1 MLHLKGLGA
10 IGALVF
16 HHTLVLVLLTRRC
29 EGESQVIGPSQP
41 IVAAVGDDVVLPCH
55 LEPAVDA
62 SSMTVEWTRPDLSPR
77 FVHVWRDGV
86 ELENKKHPSYVG
98 RTSVSVNKL
107 KLGDVSLKL
116 SRVKLSDE
124 GTYRCFVPTLN
135 RESTVTLVV
144 GAVSSLIISLMRT
157 ENDGVVLQCES
168 KGWYPEPELLWLDG
182 EGKLLSAG
190 RTKTVRGPD
199 DLYTVSSRVTVEK
212 RHSNSF
218 TCRVQQKIINQSRE
232 TQIHVP
238 GDFFNT
244 SSGSAVHISIGLTV
258 VVMVII
264 ALVFVVWKRRRQQ
277 RTGNRCTTS
286 TTTGTSSNCKESH
299 ALFDEKR
306 ETVLE
311 EREANLNAQLKELE
325 DEHKDVVGVVNFL
338 MEHKK
343 NLENQILEFEFQL
356 DEAEKQSDEK
366 QSQLVTPAEET
377 VDENKCLDTKTN
389 PDTVKKMQQETDAL
403 LNSVICG
410 VTILTEKKK
419 VLVDLEEKIDKQLEE
434 IKEQRQKTLGGSQS
448 EGSIHTQSFQLP
460 EKKSTAAAEAETG

>member
-218 TCRVQQKIINQSRE
+218 TCRVQQKIINQTRE
-232 TQIHVP
+232 IQIHVP
-238 GDFFNT
+238 DDIFIAFSRPELYLTIFVAVGFLSILAVFF
-244 SSGSAVHISIGLTV
+244 A
-258 VVMVII
+258 
-264 ALVFVVWKRRRQQ
+264 VWKWRQ
-277 RTGNRCTTS
+277 N
-286 TTTGTSSNCKESH
+286 
-299 ALFDEKR
+299 KR
-306 ETVLE
+306 KMKNMEDFNEDKT
-311 EREANLNAQLKELE
+311 NLDQELE
-325 DEHKDVVGVVNFL
+325 KEEHLKKVKVEVMTIWKN
-338 MEHKK
+338 HK
-343 NLENQILEFEFQL
+343 NQLENLR
-356 DEAEKQSDEK
+356 
-366 QSQLVTPAEET
+366 
-377 VDENKCLDTKTN
+377 
-389 PDTVKKMQQETDAL
+389 
-403 LNSVICG
+403 
-410 VTILTEKKK
+410 
-419 VLVDLEEKIDKQLEE
+419 KQLESQLEEAVETVTKLESTKNSSGLQFTFIRSFYNGTKALPEEAYQELGKRNAGLEEWLKNFEKQLQTTDEGITRLIAATEQDKAQGNPEGQSSPREEAEEDNETTVLAPKEDYYSEPE
-434 IKEQRQKTLGGSQS
+434 IKAQV
-448 EGSIHTQSFQLP
+448 
-460 EKKSTAAAEAETG
+460 

>member
-144 GAVSSLIISLMRT
+144 
-157 ENDGVVLQCES
+157 
-168 KGWYPEPELLWLDG
+168 
-182 EGKLLSAG
+182 
-190 RTKTVRGPD
+190 
-199 DLYTVSSRVTVEK
+199 
-212 RHSNSF
+212 
-218 TCRVQQKIINQSRE
+218 
-232 TQIHVP
+232 
-238 GDFFNT
+238 
-244 SSGSAVHISIGLTV
+244 
-258 VVMVII
+258 
-264 ALVFVVWKRRRQQ
+264 
-277 RTGNRCTTS
+277 
-286 TTTGTSSNCKESH
+286 
-299 ALFDEKR
+299 
-306 ETVLE
+306 
-311 EREANLNAQLKELE
+311 
-325 DEHKDVVGVVNFL
+325 
-338 MEHKK
+338 
-343 NLENQILEFEFQL
+343 
-356 DEAEKQSDEK
+356 
-366 QSQLVTPAEET
+366 
-377 VDENKCLDTKTN
+377 
-389 PDTVKKMQQETDAL
+389 
-403 LNSVICG
+403 
-410 VTILTEKKK
+410 
-419 VLVDLEEKIDKQLEE
+419 
-434 IKEQRQKTLGGSQS
+434 
-448 EGSIHTQSFQLP
+448 
-460 EKKSTAAAEAETG
+460 

>member
-29 EGESQVIGPSQP
+29 ESQVIGPSQP

-55 LEPAVDA
+55 LEPAEDA

-135 RESTVTLVV
+135 RESSVKLVV

-190 RTKTVRGPD
+190 PTETVRGPD
-199 DLYTVSSRVTVEK
+199 DLYTVSKMKNME
-212 RHSNSF
+212 
-218 TCRVQQKIINQSRE
+218 
-232 TQIHVP
+232 
-238 GDFFNT
+238 DFSEDKT
-244 SSGSAVHISIGLTV
+244 
-258 VVMVII
+258 
-264 ALVFVVWKRRRQQ
+264 
-277 RTGNRCTTS
+277 
-286 TTTGTSSNCKESH
+286 
-299 ALFDEKR
+299 
-306 ETVLE
+306 
-311 EREANLNAQLKELE
+311 NLDQELE
-325 DEHKDVVGVVNFL
+325 KEEDLKKVKVEVMTIWKNHKNQ
-338 MEHKK
+338 
-343 NLENQILEFEFQL
+343 LENLR
-356 DEAEKQSDEK
+356 
-366 QSQLVTPAEET
+366 
-377 VDENKCLDTKTN
+377 
-389 PDTVKKMQQETDAL
+389 
-403 LNSVICG
+403 
-410 VTILTEKKK
+410 
-419 VLVDLEEKIDKQLEE
+419 KQLESQLE
-434 IKEQRQKTLGGSQS
+434 EAVETMTKLESTKNSSEAYQELGKRNAGLEEWLKNFEKQLQTTD
-448 EGSIHTQSFQLP
+448 EGI
-460 EKKSTAAAEAETG
+460 

>member
-218 TCRVQQKIINQSRE
+218 TCRVQQKIINQTRE
-232 TQIHVP
+232 IQIHVP
-238 GDFFNT
+238 VFF
-244 SSGSAVHISIGLTV
+244 A
-258 VVMVII
+258 
-264 ALVFVVWKRRRQQ
+264 VWKWRQ
-277 RTGNRCTTS
+277 N
-286 TTTGTSSNCKESH
+286 
-299 ALFDEKR
+299 KR
-306 ETVLE
+306 KMKNMEDFNEDKT
-311 EREANLNAQLKELE
+311 NLDQELE
-325 DEHKDVVGVVNFL
+325 KEEHLKKVKVEVMTIWKN
-338 MEHKK
+338 HK
-343 NLENQILEFEFQL
+343 NQLENLR
-356 DEAEKQSDEK
+356 
-366 QSQLVTPAEET
+366 
-377 VDENKCLDTKTN
+377 
-389 PDTVKKMQQETDAL
+389 
-403 LNSVICG
+403 
-410 VTILTEKKK
+410 
-419 VLVDLEEKIDKQLEE
+419 KQLESQLEEAVETVTKLESTKNSSGLQFTFIRSFYNGTKALPEEAYQELGKRNAGLEEWLKNFEKQLQTTDEGITRLIAATEQDKAQGNPEGQSSPREEAEEDNETTVLAPKEDYYSEPE
-434 IKEQRQKTLGGSQS
+434 IKAQV
-448 EGSIHTQSFQLP
+448 
-460 EKKSTAAAEAETG
+460 